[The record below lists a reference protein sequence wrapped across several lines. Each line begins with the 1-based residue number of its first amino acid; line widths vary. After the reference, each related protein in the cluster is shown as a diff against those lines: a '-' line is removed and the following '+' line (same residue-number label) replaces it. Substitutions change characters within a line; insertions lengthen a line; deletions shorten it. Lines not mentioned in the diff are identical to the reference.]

1 MLAWQRSFTLLVW
14 LIHTSDLPVNL
25 ILFVQYSRRVKIMP
39 PESPFFTLS
48 APQFAGRTA
57 GIPASLVASSSDGKV
72 APHATV
78 QYTLTFVPQARADYS
93 LDLLVVTER
102 EKFLLPVRVF
112 GDRGMY
118 IVGNFR

>member
-1 MLAWQRSFTLLVW
+1 
-14 LIHTSDLPVNL
+14 
-25 ILFVQYSRRVKIMP
+25 MP

-48 APQFAGRTA
+48 APQFAGRTV
-57 GIPASLVASSSDGKV
+57 GVPASLVASSSDGKV

-78 QYTLTFVPQARADYS
+78 QYTLTFVPQACADYS

-112 GDRGMY
+112 GDRGTR
-118 IVGNFR
+118 VGLLEFR